1 MVEQTAHPVLFEQSV
16 RSMLEAGADTFV
28 EVGPGKTLAGFVSRI
43 SKEAET
49 YNINDFE
56 SYEKTVDALK
66 AR

>member
-1 MVEQTAHPVLFEQSV
+1 
-16 RSMLEAGADTFV
+16 MLEAGADTFV